1 MAERFDGV
9 KFPLPHNP
17 MKFCKFLF
25 EERYNKSEP
34 NIQQF
39 HISRAFNFEDQ
50 ICPILPV
57 SGKSNLIILIDKN
70 FPVKS
75 LTRETFSFS
84 GQKEAVTVYVPKKY
98 NTFARHRLRKFYL
111 QCRFIN

>member
-1 MAERFDGV
+1 MYLNYIFYYLIDFTQINFVAERFDGV

-25 EERYNKSEP
+25 EERYNKSAP
-34 NIQQF
+34 YIQQF

-57 SGKSNLIILIDKN
+57 NSKSNLIIPIIQIFL
-70 FPVKS
+70 
-75 LTRETFSFS
+75 
-84 GQKEAVTVYVPKKY
+84 
-98 NTFARHRLRKFYL
+98 
-111 QCRFIN
+111 